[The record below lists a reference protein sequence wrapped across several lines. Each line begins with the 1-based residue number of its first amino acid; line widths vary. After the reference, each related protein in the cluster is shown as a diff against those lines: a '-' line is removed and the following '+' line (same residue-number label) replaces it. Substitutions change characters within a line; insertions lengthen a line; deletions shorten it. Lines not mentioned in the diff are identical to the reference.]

1 MHSQHKKAVGEEDR
15 YFSFTGKSMG
25 QVIRSDPKRCCQ
37 AIAGSGSDSKIEAF
51 HSSKTPLAAC
61 YDKEKGECFGRILIL
76 KTVFPDY
83 FNLIFTKECF

>member
-37 AIAGSGSDSKIEAF
+37 AIAGSGSDSKIEEF

-61 YDKEKGECFGRILIL
+61 YDKEKGECLGEDSDSKDSFSRL
-76 KTVFPDY
+76 FQSDFY
-83 FNLIFTKECF
+83 